1 MIAFIQRIY
10 SRLTGV
16 PSSVVRME
24 FDDSDTG
31 DYGPVDLVTRD
42 LRGHPDVILGPPID
56 PPRRKPRGRVDPDAA
71 TSREAQE
78 EDY

>member
-16 PSSVVRME
+16 PSSAIRME
-24 FDDSDTG
+24 FDRGIVLYPDDTG
-31 DYGPVDLVTRD
+31 DYGELPVHPVTHIKASQDL
-42 LRGHPDVILGPPID
+42 
-56 PPRRKPRGRVDPDAA
+56 PPRRRRGRVDEDAA
-71 TSREAQE
+71 TGREAQE